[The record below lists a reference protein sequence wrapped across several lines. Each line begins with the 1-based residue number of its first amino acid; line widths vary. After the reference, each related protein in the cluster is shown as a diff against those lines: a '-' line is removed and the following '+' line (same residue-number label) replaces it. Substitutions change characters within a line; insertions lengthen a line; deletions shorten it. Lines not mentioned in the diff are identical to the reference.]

1 MKIGRFTQFAFVL
14 AIVALIVGFSACDQI
29 QQVLLPAQ
37 PEKPPEMPPE
47 MAEIIIGVSL
57 PLDDENGPL
66 YGLPMKRGFELAQ
79 EELNHYG
86 GPQITFIIEDDQS
99 TIEGAKAALNKL
111 IHEDGV
117 SIITGITFSTQLEQL
132 APIVEENGV
141 VCFSSV
147 SSAAGLSALSDF
159 IFRTGLTTDVLNPN
173 GVRITH
179 EKLGYQRAALI
190 YDEADVYS
198 TSSNEEVSK
207 ALAASGVEI
216 VITEAIQTTGT
227 DFRPQLT
234 RVMETNPDAVFISA
248 LSVQMTQIMIQGREV
263 GIPASV
269 RFIVPDLTGNEVQI
283 AGEAAEGAIA
293 FTNWR
298 ATSDTPGNQAF
309 VEKYRAAYGIEPD
322 PWAAQSYATL
332 YILAEAISEAQST
345 DATAVRDALA
355 NIMDLDTILGQF
367 SFNEVGDAVYDPI
380 VLAVENGELV
390 DFE

>member
-1 MKIGRFTQFAFVL
+1 MKISRFTKFASVL
-14 AIVALIVGFSACDQI
+14 AIVALIVGLSACDQI
-29 QQVLLPAQ
+29 GQLLVPA
-37 PEKPPEMPPE
+37 PTPPETEVPGD
-47 MAEIIIGVSL
+47 IIIGVSL
-57 PLDDENGPL
+57 PLDDVNGPL

-79 EELNHYG
+79 AELNHYG

-99 TIEGAKAALNKL
+99 TIEGAKAAFNKL
-111 IHEDGV
+111 IHQDGV
-117 SIITGITFSTQLEQL
+117 SIITGITFSSQLREL
-132 APIVEENGV
+132 APIVEANGV
-141 VCFSSV
+141 VCFSSL

-173 GVRITH
+173 GVRITQ

-198 TSSNEEVSK
+198 TSSNEEMRK
-207 ALAASGVEI
+207 ALVASGVDI
-216 VITEAIQTTGT
+216 VITETVQTQGT
-227 DFRPQLT
+227 DFSAQLT
-234 RVMETNPDAVFISA
+234 RIMEANPDAVFISA
-248 LSVQMTQIMIQGREV
+248 LSNEMTQIIIQGREV

-283 AGEAAEGAIA
+283 AEEAAEGAIA

-298 ATSDTPGNQAF
+298 ATSDAPGNQAF
-309 VEKYRAAYGIEPD
+309 VEKYRAEYAIEPD

-332 YILAEAISEAQST
+332 YILAEAIGEAQST

-355 NIMDLDTILGQF
+355 NIMDFDTILGQF

-380 VLAVENGELV
+380 VLVVENGELV